1 MYFSLTCYDFDRVK
15 PFDQNLLKIFARR
28 KILKKQNIEVVGL
41 IIDKSG
47 KSEDLIQ
54 FVKDRPGHDKR
65 YAMDI
70 SKIKRDLG
78 GTPSIASKKV

>member
-1 MYFSLTCYDFDRVK
+1 L
-15 PFDQNLLKIFARR
+15 
-28 KILKKQNIEVVGL
+28 
-41 IIDKSG
+41 G

-70 SKIKRDLG
+70 LKIKRDLG
-78 GTPSIASKKV
+78 GTPSIASRKG